1 MTVLQPNGWPRPSG
15 YANGVAASGT
25 IVFVAGQIGWNA
37 NREIVSDDLVAQVRQ
52 ALQNIVA
59 VLGEGGARPEHIARM
74 TWYLLDK
81 REYLARSREIGVVF
95 REVIGAYNAAMTA
108 VEVRGLVDDGAKVE
122 IEATAVIPTG

>member
-59 VLGEGGARPEHIARM
+59 VLGAGGARPEHIARM
-74 TWYLLDK
+74 TWYLTDK
-81 REYLARSREIGVVF
+81 REYLARSGEIGTVF
-95 REVIGAYNAAMTA
+95 REVIGVYNAAMTA
-108 VEVRGLVDDGAKVE
+108 VEVRGLFDDGAKVE
-122 IEATAVIPTG
+122 IEATAVIPGD